1 MISHTNQ
8 LLVIF
13 TIANFNFAISTCSL
27 ILQHKSTLSDKMM
40 AWQLYSVFLDDI
52 KWNNQHKVSYSLFLA
67 NHLKY
72 LKGKSANRCMES
84 GALHIVY
91 KSIG

>member
-52 KWNNQHKVSYSLFLA
+52 N
-67 NHLKY
+67 
-72 LKGKSANRCMES
+72 ME
-84 GALHIVY
+84 
-91 KSIG
+91 